1 MNIKNVKIGTD
12 FEMFLQ
18 NVNTKEI
25 VSAEGLV
32 AGTKNKPFPI
42 DEENKDFA
50 ISLDNVSVEGN
61 IPPATTAYEFY
72 KNVQKTIEYINSVI
86 PPDLKAVPLP
96 AARLAEK
103 YVSTE
108 HAQILGCES
117 DLNAYTGDINP
128 RPNVQC
134 KENYTLRSSGGHLH
148 LSYNKPDPFT
158 SFDIIKAL
166 DLFIGVPS
174 VILEPDNERKKL
186 YGKAGACR
194 LKKYGV
200 EYRSPSNFY
209 LQSET
214 LTTWVFES
222 AKKAIDFLNNDGII
236 YLEDDQKLIVDSI
249 NNKDCDLAKKLINKY
264 SLNLI

>member
-18 NVNTKEI
+18 DVNTNEI
-25 VSAEGLV
+25 ISAEGLV
-32 AGTKNKPFPI
+32 QGTKNQPFQF
-42 DEENKDFA
+42 DKRNKYFA

-61 IPPATTAYEFY
+61 IPPATTAYQFY

-86 PPDLKAVPLP
+86 PSNVKAVPLP

-117 DLNAYTGDINP
+117 DLNAYTGETNP

-148 LSYNKPDPFT
+148 LSYDNPDPFT
-158 SFDIIKAL
+158 SFDLIRAL
-166 DLFIGVPS
+166 DLFVGVPS
-174 VILEPDNERKKL
+174 VIMEPDNERKKL

-194 LKKYGV
+194 LKSYGV
-200 EYRSPSNFY
+200 EYRSPSNYY
-209 LQSET
+209 LQSEE
-214 LTTWVFES
+214 LTRWMFDNAKES
-222 AKKAIDFLNNDGII
+222 VNFLNEGG
-236 YLEDDQKLIVDSI
+236 LEWLDEDKNVIVHCI
-249 NNKDCDLAKKLINKY
+249 NEKDENVAKKLIDKY
-264 SLNLI
+264 SLNLL